1 MIGSGLERVRADCY
15 TITMKPESSPAN
27 PRPNGWLDRIGATG
41 SLVCAIHCAL
51 LPILIALLP
60 SLGVAL
66 WLGDGFERVF
76 VVFVT
81 LFGLS
86 VLMWSYRRHRALRA
100 LSLMLPGLAALW
112 LGVLYAP
119 LHHSL
124 LPHALVMTLGGTLVG
139 LSHLINLRLNHG
151 HVHSAAC
158 AH

>member
-1 MIGSGLERVRADCY
+1 
-15 TITMKPESSPAN
+15 MKSDPSPAY
-27 PRPNGWLDRIGATG
+27 PRPSGWWDRIGATG

-86 VLMWSYRRHRALRA
+86 VLAWSYRRHRALRA

-119 LHHSL
+119 LHHAL
-124 LPHALVMTLGGTLVG
+124 LPHALVMTLGGSLVG

>member
-1 MIGSGLERVRADCY
+1 
-15 TITMKPESSPAN
+15 MKPASCPADK
-27 PRPNGWLDRIGATG
+27 RSNGWLDRIGATG
-41 SLVCAIHCAL
+41 SLVCAIHCAV

-66 WLGDGFERVF
+66 WLGDGFEWSF
-76 VVFVT
+76 VLFAS

-86 VLMWSYRRHRALRA
+86 VLAWSYRRHRALRA

-119 LHHSL
+119 LHQSL

-151 HVHSAAC
+151 HVHTAAC